1 MRKVSLIVATAM
13 VLASCR
19 EEAPPAPEPSPSE
32 STSTSTSE
40 STVTVINGARSVVEE
55 TDDFLFE
62 YSYPAEA
69 GNIPALAGL
78 LDERLAR
85 ARSELS
91 MQAADGR
98 EAASDDGFPYNK
110 YSNEVIW
117 QVVTNLPGFLS
128 LSARIS
134 SYTGGAH
141 GNYGSS
147 ALLWDKT
154 NEVELDPLSAFTSAA
169 ALDEALGETLCE
181 ALNSERAKRRGTAVE
196 GEGDIFDACVK
207 PSESTVLLGSSNGRA
222 FNRIGFVMDPYV
234 AGPYAEGSYEF
245 TLNVNQDVLDAVKE
259 EYRSAFAARN

>member
-1 MRKVSLIVATAM
+1 MLAAAM

-19 EEAPPAPEPSPSE
+19 EEPAPVPEPSTAE
-32 STSTSTSE
+32 ETGSTET
-40 STVTVINGARSVVEE
+40 TVTVINGARAVVEE

-69 GNIPALAGL
+69 GNIPALAAM
-78 LDERLAR
+78 LDGRLAR

-110 YSNEVIW
+110 YSTEVVW
-117 QVVTNLPGFLS
+117 QVVTDLPGYLS
-128 LSARIS
+128 MSAAIS

-147 ALLWDKT
+147 ALVWDRA
-154 NEVELDPLSAFTSAA
+154 NEIEVEAIDMFTSPA
-169 ALDEALGETLCE
+169 ALDEALGEQLCTL
-181 ALNSERAKRRGTAVE
+181 LNAERAKRRGMPVE
-196 GEGDIFDACVK
+196 ADGDIFDLCVK

-222 FNRIGFVMDPYV
+222 FNRIGFIMDPYV
-234 AGPYAEGSYEF
+234 AGPYTEGSYEF
-245 TLNVNQDVLDAVKE
+245 TLNVNQAVLDAVKE